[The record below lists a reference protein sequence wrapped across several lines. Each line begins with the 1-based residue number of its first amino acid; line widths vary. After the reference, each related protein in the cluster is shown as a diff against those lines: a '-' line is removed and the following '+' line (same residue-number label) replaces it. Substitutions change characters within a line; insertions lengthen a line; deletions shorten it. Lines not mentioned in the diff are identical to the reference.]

1 MDEIR
6 WFNPSQ
12 PDTLRNAVIL
22 GYIEAVLTL
31 LRLGSLSSLSRIPLP
46 ILFLACAAIGAGA
59 VGCASERK
67 AGYALAVGGTA
78 VVVVAYA
85 IQVLRIGGITL
96 AMIPLMFAGAL
107 LWLLLHDQTRDY
119 QRVWF
124 R

>member
-12 PDTLRNAVIL
+12 PQTMQFAVGLSYFQAVISLLNL
-22 GYIEAVLTL
+22 GVI
-31 LRLGSLSSLSRIPLP
+31 SFNSNIPSP
-46 ILFLACAAIGAGA
+46 ILFVAIAALAAGA

-67 AGYALAVGGTA
+67 IGYALATGGASMLVLAHSIT
-78 VVVVAYA
+78 
-85 IQVLRIGGITL
+85 VLRTGFSLRI
-96 AMIPLMFAGAL
+96 ASLMFAGAL
-107 LWLLLHDQTRDY
+107 LWLLLHEQTRAY

>member
-12 PDTLRNAVIL
+12 PDTLRNAVFL
-22 GYIEAVLTL
+22 GYLEAVLTL
-31 LRLGSLSSLSRIPLP
+31 LRLGSLSALSNIPAP
-46 ILFLACAAIGAGA
+46 ILFLACAAMAAGS

-67 AGYALAVGGTA
+67 AGYALAVGGTSVA
-78 VVVVAYA
+78 VLAYA
-85 IQVLRIGGITL
+85 IQVLRAASFTFAL
-96 AMIPLMFAGAL
+96 IPFMFAGAL
-107 LWLLLHDQTRDY
+107 LWLLLHEQTRAY